1 MKRIWTWLITA
12 ALAFTLAT
20 PAMADG
26 KGRGHG
32 KSHGDRGVSD
42 NRGGGMVVIP
52 GGRYDDR
59 HDHKNGRPPGWSKG
73 KKKGWGNCDL
83 PPGQAKKRGCRSTW
97 IRGHDGVWRSPRPR
111 TGAVVVPVPS
121 RSTSDRDR
129 DRDNG
134 KRQGGMVPIPD
145 VR

>member
-1 MKRIWTWLITA
+1 MKRTWTWLITA
-12 ALAFTLAT
+12 ALALTLAT

-26 KGRGHG
+26 KGKGQG
-32 KSHGDRGVSD
+32 KSHNDRGAS
-42 NRGGGMVVIP
+42 GGMVVIP

-73 KKKGWGNCDL
+73 KKKGWSNCDL

-97 IRGHDGVWRSPRPR
+97 IRGTDGVWRSPRTR
-111 TGAVVVPVPS
+111 GGAVVIPIPS
-121 RSTSDRDR
+121 RSTPDR